1 MFGFPFFKQKNVG
14 PRGEELPLPNEG
26 LPDSN
31 NPGGLCPRCNKQSS
45 FEVIGSMPVTFDG
58 GILEGSDGR
67 KVSSYSERVSV
78 LVCRHCKQGVVVIEE
93 EYVGDLPRKQQSSG
107 GYMSHR
113 GFHWWPLPNMNL
125 SSDIPKEIA
134 GAFSEAAAALLADC
148 PRASAVMARR
158 TIEAIAVDKGE
169 KTGPLAHRLAKLGS
183 EGILH
188 PALIEWTKEV
198 RLIGNQGA
206 HFDLIDTVSKED
218 AQQLLDFIREL
229 LKFLYELPA
238 ELYRRRNP
246 G

>member
-1 MFGFPFFKQKNVG
+1 MFGLPFFKKTSIG
-14 PRGEELPLPNEG
+14 PRGEQLPLPNEG

-45 FEVIGSMPVTFDG
+45 FEITGFMPVTFDG
-58 GILEGSDGR
+58 GVLHGSDGR
-67 KVSSYSERVSV
+67 KSPTYSERVSV

-93 EYVGDLPRKQQSSG
+93 EYVGDLPSKQQSSG
-107 GYMSHR
+107 GSISHR
-113 GFHWWPLPNMNL
+113 GFHWWPLPNIDL

-134 GAFSEAAAALLADC
+134 GAFSEAATALLADC

-158 TIEAIAVDKGE
+158 TIEAIAVDKGQN
-169 KTGPLAHRLAKLGS
+169 TGSLAQRLSKLGS

-188 PALIEWTKEV
+188 PTLIEWTKEV

-238 ELYRRRNP
+238 ELNRRRKH
-246 G
+246 